1 MSNQAFA
8 QSPTAEPA
16 LTPLGLAVRLALS
29 ASSQAGARPADHHC
43 TAGRGQQPVS
53 VGAPER
59 TTSPATPGSA
69 PALWPAAAGSTKAS
83 RPISPTATRSPPRSQ
98 RPSVCC
104 AWWIAPRIAGREPW
118 CALIFAAGWRG
129 QARSRLDD
137 DVNALRSDFDH
148 SNQQR
153 QISPRAGPSHPGSRC
168 AARQGACGRG
178 PRPSG
183 SLASRQSM
191 LSIETWRGPWSVG
204 TLRCGSGPA
213 EGQPSAAHP
222 RNLARCPD
230 RRERKR
236 RDGRANPGIRPGI
249 ALVGWP
255 TLPHH
260 RGHEAAT
267 DRRPGQRHAQ
277 SSARKGRHQ
286 PQCPALIPFVPCT
299 ADAVAVPARPRLRG
313 AAQPSKMRLSLA

>member
-1 MSNQAFA
+1 MTTS
-8 QSPTAEPA
+8 T
-16 LTPLGLAVRLALS
+16 LS
-29 ASSQAGARPADHHC
+29 AAISITRTSSAR
-43 TAGRGQQPVS
+43 
-53 VGAPER
+53 
-59 TTSPATPGSA
+59 SA
-69 PALWPAAAGSTKAS
+69 PA
-83 RPISPTATRSPPRSQ
+83 R
-98 RPSVCC
+98 
-104 AWWIAPRIAGREPW
+104 APRIQAVDARRGR
-118 CALIFAAGWRG
+118 ALADA
-129 QARSRLDD
+129 
-137 DVNALRSDFDH
+137 DH
-148 SNQQR
+148 A
-153 QISPRAGPSHPGSRC
+153 RAGPSHPGSRC
-168 AARQGACGRG
+168 
-178 PRPSG
+178 PPSRLG
-183 SLASRQSM
+183 EGL
-191 LSIETWRGPWSVG
+191 GVG

-299 ADAVAVPARPRLRG
+299 ADAVAVPARLRLRG